1 MFFINKYAVKHN
13 YDLCFNQKVNETLNI
28 LSDDPSLQHIILYGP
43 EGSGKKTLT
52 NLFLQQ
58 LYNKE
63 IFDIRESIY
72 DIDNNSSK
80 IEIPVKQSKY
90 HLVIN
95 ANTIKNNN
103 SLLQI
108 INKYTSLYHYVNTDP
123 KKFNEIV
130 IYDIDKL
137 PNQIQLALRRVM
149 EETTDHHR
157 YIFTCSKLT
166 SIIDPIISRC
176 TILKTYPPSN
186 KDLIDVIMRIT
197 TAEHYLIKY
206 NEMQYVIQR
215 SENNISRCLIYLE
228 SLIKKYKIN
237 DDYLQTIHE
246 IIKLIQTKK
255 INELTKINDIRSDN
269 YNILSS
275 HISCNQIIKDILIY
289 FMNSN
294 YSIEIKKKII
304 KLSSNYDIN
313 CLQCTNKNILIC
325 NYIGLLII
333 ILNENNT

>member
-1 MFFINKYAVKHN
+1 MFYINKHAVKHN
-13 YDLCFNQKVNETLNI
+13 YDLCFNQKVNDTLNI

-58 LYNKE
+58 LYNEE
-63 IFDIRESIY
+63 IFDLKESIY
-72 DIDNNSSK
+72 EIDNNSTK
-80 IEIPVKQSKY
+80 IEVPVKQSRF

-95 ANTIKNNN
+95 AHTIKNNN

-157 YIFTCSKLT
+157 YIFTCSKLS

-176 TILKTYPPSN
+176 TIIKTYPPSN
-186 KDLIDVIMRIT
+186 KDLIDVIMKIT
-197 TAEHYLIKY
+197 TAEHYLINPLEM
-206 NEMQYVIQR
+206 NEIIR
-215 SENNISRCLIYLE
+215 KSENNISRCLIYLE
-228 SLIKKYKIN
+228 SLIKDCPTN
-237 DDYLQTIHE
+237 DDYDNKIKNILQ
-246 IIKLIQTKK
+246 LIQSKK
-255 INELTKINDIRSDN
+255 INELTKINDIRTDN

-275 HISCNQIIKDILIY
+275 HISCNQIIKDILNY
-289 FMNSN
+289 FINSN
-294 YSIEIKKKII
+294 YSMKIKKKII
-304 KLSSNYDIN
+304 KLSSEYDLN

-325 NYIGLLII
+325 NYFELIII
-333 ILNENNT
+333 ILNENKQ